1 MNVLNHT
8 TAMEMP
14 AASMCT
20 ADTTVCAIAD
30 SPATERTVPMLMSV
44 WFQLPVTIMQTVPM
58 WLDRSAVPV
67 TQGTVVM
74 E

>member
-1 MNVLNHT
+1 MNVLTRT
-8 TAMEMP
+8 TATEMLP
-14 AASMCT
+14 ASTFMAATT
-20 ADTTVCAIAD
+20 ACAIAG

-58 WLDRSAVPV
+58 WLDRSAVPA
-67 TQGTVVM
+67 TQGTVAM